1 MITSTHK
8 LVGAFRLDGKML
20 QYVLIVGTGSKKIKP
35 IVYHIPSFSHCFIII
50 VPWFTIIVP
59 WFIMVYHHFH
69 QFRIA
74 MLTYVRLIPTHRQVQ
89 IHVLRS
95 CFGDEIFSR
104 SV

>member
-50 VPWFTIIVP
+50 LPWFTIIVP
-59 WFIMVYHHFH
+59 WFIMVYHGLSSFSP
-69 QFRIA
+69 ISNC
-74 MLTYVRLIPTHRQVQ
+74 
-89 IHVLRS
+89 HVDVCKIDSDAQASANPCAPQLLR
-95 CFGDEIFSR
+95 
-104 SV
+104 